1 MGELLLTK
9 TKLEYR
15 STLSKEATKLGC
27 GLFLLLS
34 CSKKEP
40 EQLHVR
46 LCHKPRRM
54 KPLLVVFFFPHTLG
68 FLLLPAPL
76 CSLVSEKGLVLQFHQ
91 DDLQVHELLRVGK
104 REHSV
109 PSGS

>member
-15 STLSKEATKLGC
+15 FTLSKEATKLDC
-27 GLFLLLS
+27 ALFLLLS

-54 KPLLVVFFFPHTLG
+54 KPLLVVFFSPHIWLSS
-68 FLLLPAPL
+68 FA
-76 CSLVSEKGLVLQFHQ
+76 CSIVQFGLTERFGLTVSS
-91 DDLQVHELLRVGK
+91 R
-104 REHSV
+104 
-109 PSGS
+109 